1 MKKIFI
7 ILNIILILTLTGCSL
22 GNNPTSKV
30 EDLLSKYQM
39 LDQDIKDE
47 IEIVVT
53 SEDLTEEQ
61 QNRYRKLLEKQY
73 RNLTYEIKDEE
84 EDGNKATI
92 TTQIEVLDYKKAITM
107 TNSIYDNITNYSNED
122 YNDTKLDNL
131 EAMKETVVY
140 TIDFTLTK
148 DIDGN
153 WNLDSLDNDIIKKM
167 QGMY

>member
-1 MKKIFI
+1 
-7 ILNIILILTLTGCSL
+7 
-22 GNNPTSKV
+22 
-30 EDLLSKYQM
+30 
-39 LDQDIKDE
+39 
-47 IEIVVT
+47 
-53 SEDLTEEQ
+53 
-61 QNRYRKLLEKQY
+61 
-73 RNLTYEIKDEE
+73 
-84 EDGNKATI
+84 
-92 TTQIEVLDYKKAITM
+92 M

>member
-1 MKKIFI
+1 
-7 ILNIILILTLTGCSL
+7 
-22 GNNPTSKV
+22 
-30 EDLLSKYQM
+30 M